1 MKSFIRRRALLLF
14 IFSALLAGLSLVFA
28 GQPVQAD
35 GCPPNSTEVKR
46 IQANGE
52 VVVSCQCIA
61 GYTKFE
67 GRCEEVG
74 KVNKLKNAKA
84 IKDAIGEG
92 RKPPFQPV
100 WDYYQNNRDI
110 AKGFAPQENRCA
122 IVLSITLGVEPRAN
136 EASLRDLKLRGG
148 VIPELAD
155 AEIAKR
161 YYIRAQE
168 LANRL
173 RHEWGEPVVLKSSA
187 AEKAITGKRGIVFIE
202 DGWANARGEMTVD
215 HIDVWNGRLIGAHDV
230 LEPHFER
237 SVRVLF
243 WELP

>member
-1 MKSFIRRRALLLF
+1 MNSFIRRSVQWLF
-14 IFSALLAGLSLVFA
+14 ISSALLAGLSFVFA
-28 GQPVQAD
+28 GRPARAD

-46 IQANGE
+46 TQANGE
-52 VVVSCQCIA
+52 VIVSCQCIA
-61 GYTKFE
+61 GYTKFQ
-67 GRCEEVG
+67 GRCEEIG
-74 KVNKLKNAKA
+74 KVNELKNAKA
-84 IKDAIGEG
+84 IKDAISEG

-100 WDYYQNNRDI
+100 WDHYQNNRDI

-122 IVLSITLGVEPRAN
+122 MVLSITLGVEPRAN

-173 RHEWGEPVVLKSSA
+173 QDEWGEPVLLKSSA

-215 HIDVWNGRLIGAHDV
+215 HIDVWNGRLIGAHNA
-230 LEPHFER
+230 LEPRFER
-237 SVRVLF
+237 AVRVWF